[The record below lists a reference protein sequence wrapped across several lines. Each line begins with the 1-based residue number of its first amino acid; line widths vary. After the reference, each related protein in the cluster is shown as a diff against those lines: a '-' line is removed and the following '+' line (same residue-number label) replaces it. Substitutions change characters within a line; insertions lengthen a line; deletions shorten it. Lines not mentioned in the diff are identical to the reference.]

1 MTRSDFLGRLAD
13 VRARNETQAEARCPA
28 HEDGRRSL
36 SVGAGEDGR
45 ILLHCHAGCEPA
57 AIVSALGLS
66 LRDLMPERPT
76 MPSGNGR
83 GRIIATYDYRDE
95 TGALISQAIR
105 FEPKGFSQ
113 RHRASPGC
121 HPDKNPDR
129 EGWCWT
135 IKGLPRVVYRLP
147 KVRAA
152 IEAGRDIFV
161 VEGEKDSDN
170 LGELGLVATCNA
182 MGAGKWEQAHTDCLR
197 GAANVYVIPDKD
209 APGRKHAAAVAAS
222 LHAAGIF
229 VAIVELPGAGKDA
242 SDWIATGGTR
252 AELERLAAA
261 AAEWTPSAADLPPGA
276 TDLAHDAPAAVV
288 GEGVTESTLAERLI
302 ASYGSDLLFCG
313 PWRKWL
319 IYRGGRWEE
328 CPTPAP
334 VQQRTIRL
342 IREARAQAARG
353 SGAEAQAAVKAL
365 FAAEKRSV
373 RDSIVALAAHEA
385 AVQAA
390 PGEFDRDP
398 LLLNVLNGTVD
409 LRTGER
415 REHQRADRL
424 TKMAPVA
431 YDRAAAAPA
440 WQAFLERIFAG
451 NPEMLAFIQRAI
463 GYSLTADTGEQ
474 CLFICWG
481 AGANGKSTLLEA
493 LRFVLGDYARAAPLD
508 LFVASKGDR
517 HPTELATLAGVRFA
531 PCVETREG
539 ARLNETLLKQLT
551 GSDTVQA
558 RRMRED
564 FWEFQPVA
572 KLWLGTNHRPT
583 IRGTDTAIWR
593 RVRLIPFTVT
603 IPPEERDRELPAKLR
618 AEAPGILRWAVEG
631 CLAWQR
637 EGLCPPAD
645 VTCATDAYRQDEDRL
660 GAFIAECCKTGPG
673 FVAKS
678 ADLFAAYARWAEDRR
693 EFVGTAKAFALALE
707 ERGFAAGTSG
717 HAKTSI
723 RKGIGLL
730 EGVRV
735 DAGRLEVFPHVAR
748 ASRNQPDD
756 RPASTRNGLDD
767 DGQGDFE
774 EVRP

>member
-1 MTRSDFLGRLAD
+1 MTRVDFLARLPG
-13 VRARNETQAEARCPA
+13 VIEKNERQAEARCPA

-36 SVGAGEDGR
+36 SVGTGEDGR
-45 ILLHCHAGCEPA
+45 ILLHCHAGCETS
-57 AIVSALGLS
+57 AIVAALGVAMS
-66 LRDLMPERPT
+66 DLMPERPAQS
-76 MPSGNGR
+76 SGNGR
-83 GRIIATYDYRDE
+83 GRIVATYDYRDE
-95 TGALISQAIR
+95 AGALVSQAIR

-129 EGWCWT
+129 EGWCWS

-147 KVRAA
+147 EVRAA

-182 MGAGKWEQAHTDCLR
+182 MGAGKWQSEHTDCLS
-197 GAANVYVIPDKD
+197 GAAHVYVVPDKD
-209 APGRKHAAAVAAS
+209 EPGRKHAAAVAAS
-222 LHAAGIF
+222 LHAAGIS
-229 VAIVELPGAGKDA
+229 VAIVELPGPGKDA
-242 SDWIATGGTR
+242 SDWITAGGTR

-261 AAEWTPSAADLPPGA
+261 APEWASRSADAPHSAADLEP
-276 TDLAHDAPAAVV
+276 DAAVV

-353 SGAEAQAAVKAL
+353 GGAEAQAAVKAL

-390 PGEFDRDP
+390 PGEFDSDP
-398 LLLNVLNGTVD
+398 FLLNARNGTVD
-409 LRTGER
+409 LRAGRLRTHER
-415 REHQRADRL
+415 SDRL
-424 TKMAPVA
+424 TKMAPVT
-431 YDRAAAAPA
+431 YDATASAPT
-440 WQAFLERIFAG
+440 WIAFLERIFG
-451 NPEMLAFIQRAI
+451 GRREMLDFIQRAI
-463 GYSLTADTGEQ
+463 GYSLTGATGEQ

-618 AEAPGILRWAVEG
+618 AEAPGILRWAIEG
-631 CLAWQR
+631 CLTWQR
-637 EGLCPPAD
+637 EGLRPPAD

-660 GAFIAECCKTGPG
+660 GAFIAECCKTGSG

-707 ERGFAAGTSG
+707 ERGFAAGTLG

-723 RKGIGLL
+723 RNGIGLL

-748 ASRNQPDD
+748 AYRNQPDD
-756 RPASTRNGLDD
+756 LPASTRNGPDD
-767 DGQGDFE
+767 DGQGDFD